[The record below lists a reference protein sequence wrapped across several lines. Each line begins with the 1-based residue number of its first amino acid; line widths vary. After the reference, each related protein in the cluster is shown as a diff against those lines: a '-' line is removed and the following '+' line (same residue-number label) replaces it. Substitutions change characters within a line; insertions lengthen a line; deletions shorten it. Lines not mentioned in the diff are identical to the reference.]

1 MASNIKTYLI
11 LKTTFSPFMMFI
23 LKGDTEERSI
33 LDEI

>member
-11 LKTTFSPFMMFI
+11 LKTTFSPFMFI